1 MPKALDPMWVYGT
14 PVQLPNRQILTCNLC
29 GKKIYSGIS
38 RLKYHLAKIP
48 GFDVEPCKKSSAEL
62 VHIANQSLIDMA
74 NKRDATEARKTEIA
88 RTIVNRGS
96 GTSASEGGRAVPQS
110 HSSATGPSTSAA
122 PSSTSS
128 YFVMRSRP
136 GGQPSIRSLIKT
148 KETEE
153 ADKLVAKCFLWSD
166 IPFNIANNPF
176 YHPMFEA
183 AAIVGPGYRGPS
195 YHDLRGRLLQGE
207 KADCTER
214 LAQLRETWKTTGCTV
229 MSDGWTDGKGRSILN
244 FLVSCPKGTMF
255 IKSVDA
261 SAYTK
266 DAQLLCELLDGFIRE
281 IGPQYV
287 VQVITDNAA
296 NYVAAGRMLMER
308 YPSLFWSPCAAHCI
322 DLMLE
327 DIGKLPWIKEIIET
341 ARSVTKYIYNHTFV
355 LSLMRQFTGNKELVR
370 PAITRFATTFIS
382 LQSLLQSMLDLQR
395 MFLSDEWAACV
406 YSTKHDGQA
415 IAQLVGHDLI
425 FWSGVGE
432 VCTLSEPLVK
442 VLRLVDGEKPAM
454 GYLYEAMDRAK
465 ETIYRYYENKGE
477 EGLTKRAQIWG
488 VIDERWNNTLHR
500 PIHAAGLYLNPAFA
514 YACGFNFD
522 GEVIDGFL
530 QCVQRMVLT
539 PAERSEISRQNEIY
553 RMASGMLGY
562 DMAVQDRTT
571 RMPGK
576 LQFQILFIPFYILYM
591 TFIA

>member
-1 MPKALDPMWVYGT
+1 M
-14 PVQLPNRQILTCNLC
+14 QLPNRQVLTCNFC
-29 GKKIYSGIS
+29 GKRIFAGIS
-38 RLKYHLAKIP
+38 RLKYHLTKIP
-48 GFDVEPCKKSSAEL
+48 GFDVDACPNSTLEIMR
-62 VHIANQSLIDMA
+62 IANQSLIDMA
-74 NKRDATEARKTEIA
+74 NKRDVAKARKKELELA
-88 RTIVNRGS
+88 NRNT
-96 GTSASEGGRAVPQS
+96 GTSASEGGPVPQS

-327 DIGKLPWIKEIIET
+327 DMGKLPWIKEIIDS

-370 PAITRFATTFIS
+370 PAITHFSTTFIS
-382 LQSLLQSMLDLQR
+382 LQSILKSMLDLQR
-395 MFLSDEWAACV
+395 MFLSNEWVACV
-406 YSTKHDGQA
+406 YSTKQDG
-415 IAQLVGHDLI
+415 
-425 FWSGVGE
+425 
-432 VCTLSEPLVK
+432 
-442 VLRLVDGEKPAM
+442 
-454 GYLYEAMDRAK
+454 
-465 ETIYRYYENKGE
+465 
-477 EGLTKRAQIWG
+477 
-488 VIDERWNNTLHR
+488 
-500 PIHAAGLYLNPAFA
+500 
-514 YACGFNFD
+514 
-522 GEVIDGFL
+522 
-530 QCVQRMVLT
+530 
-539 PAERSEISRQNEIY
+539 
-553 RMASGMLGY
+553 
-562 DMAVQDRTT
+562 
-571 RMPGK
+571 
-576 LQFQILFIPFYILYM
+576 
-591 TFIA
+591 